1 MSRSFKG
8 GVESSSSESSLKSL
22 RNDYVAGS
30 GYFYSRK
37 YRGLGLEKNKVEEI
51 ESKVNIMFRRDKYM
65 SCVSVCLLCVKM
77 SPQIGSDNP

>member
-1 MSRSFKG
+1 MKTLLVLMF
-8 GVESSSSESSLKSL
+8 
-22 RNDYVAGS
+22 
-30 GYFYSRK
+30 
-37 YRGLGLEKNKVEEI
+37 GLTCITASPKAEAKNKVEEI